1 MSVITILVADDH
13 SVVRLGLTSILN
25 SVPTFKVVAEAS
37 SGIEAVDLYK
47 EFKPDVCLLDITMP
61 ELDGI
66 DACREILKEDA
77 DARII
82 MMTIHLD
89 EKYLNE
95 VLEAGALGYMLKSSG
110 KDEIINNIH
119 RVLNNERVFSK
130 AVSDMITT
138 SFLSRNRKTE
148 APKAASKLTKR
159 EKEILGYIVDGKTN
173 QEIAEVLSISPR
185 TVETHRSNLMHKMG
199 VKNTAALVKKA
210 LAEDMI

>member
-37 SGIEAVDLYK
+37 SGREAVELYK
-47 EFKPDVCLLDITMP
+47 QYKPDVCFLDITMP

-66 DACREILKEDA
+66 DACREILALNEE
-77 DARII
+77 ARII

-95 VLEAGALGYMLKSSG
+95 VLEAGAAGYMLKSSG
-110 KDEIINNIH
+110 KDEIIDNIH

-138 SFLSRNRKTE
+138 SFLQRNRTPDKSRTE
-148 APKAASKLTKR
+148 SKLTRR
-159 EKEILGYIVDGKTN
+159 EKEILKYIVDGKTN
-173 QEIAEVLSISPR
+173 QEIAETLSISPR

-199 VKNTAALVKKA
+199 VKNIAALVKKT
-210 LAEDMI
+210 LADNIL

>member
-37 SGIEAVDLYK
+37 SGREAVDLYQQ
-47 EFKPDVCLLDITMP
+47 FKPDVCFLDITMP

-66 DACREILKEDA
+66 DACREILAINEE
-77 DARII
+77 ARII

-89 EKYLNE
+89 ENYLNE
-95 VLEAGALGYMLKSSG
+95 VLEAGASGYMLKSSG
-110 KDEIINNIH
+110 KDEIIDNIH

-138 SFLSRNRKTE
+138 SFLQRNRKQE
-148 APKAASKLTKR
+148 DPKSVSNLTRR
-159 EKEILGYIVDGKTN
+159 EKEILKYIVDGKTN
-173 QEIAEVLSISPR
+173 QEVAETLNISPR

-199 VKNTAALVKKA
+199 VKNIAALVKKA
-210 LAEDMI
+210 LADNII

>member
-37 SGIEAVDLYK
+37 SGREAVDLYQQ
-47 EFKPDVCLLDITMP
+47 FKPDVCFLDITMP

-66 DACREILKEDA
+66 DACREIIAINE

-89 EKYLNE
+89 ENYLNE
-95 VLEAGALGYMLKSSG
+95 VLEAGASGYMLKSSG
-110 KDEIINNIH
+110 KDEIIDNIH

-138 SFLSRNRKTE
+138 SFLQRNRKQE
-148 APKAASKLTKR
+148 DPKSVSNLTRR
-159 EKEILGYIVDGKTN
+159 EREILKYIVDGKTN
-173 QEIAEVLSISPR
+173 QEVAETLNISPR

-199 VKNTAALVKKA
+199 VKNIAALVKKA
-210 LAEDMI
+210 LADNII

>member
-1 MSVITILVADDH
+1 MSVITLLVADDH

-25 SVPTFKVVAEAS
+25 SVSTFKVVAEAS
-37 SGIEAVDLYK
+37 SGREAVELYQQ
-47 EFKPDVCLLDITMP
+47 FRPDVCFLDITMP

-66 DACREILKEDA
+66 DACREILKFDE

-95 VLEAGALGYMLKSSG
+95 VLEAGAYGYMLKSSG
-110 KDEIINNIH
+110 KDEIIENIH

-138 SFLSRNRKTE
+138 SFLQRNRKSDD
-148 APKAASKLTKR
+148 PKPLSRLTRR
-159 EKEILGYIVDGKTN
+159 EKEILKYIVDGKTN
-173 QEIAEVLSISPR
+173 QEIAEILSISPR
-185 TVETHRSNLMHKMG
+185 TVETHRSNLMQKMG
-199 VKNTAALVKKA
+199 VKNIAALVKKA
-210 LAEDMI
+210 LAENLI